1 MFLLF
6 TQAFAIGDWKL
17 YDTRIGLILLDKKK
31 ILPCAVYLQG
41 EYGLSDLFVG
51 VPAKLGRAG
60 MEQVVEIEL
69 TESEK
74 AELEKSAEAVRELV
88 EML

>member
-1 MFLLF
+1 M
-6 TQAFAIGDWKL
+6 AA
-17 YDTRIGLILLDKKK
+17 
-31 ILPCAVYLQG
+31 
-41 EYGLSDLFVG
+41 E
-51 VPAKLGRAG
+51 RAG
-60 MEQVVEIEL
+60 EISADQLEIEL